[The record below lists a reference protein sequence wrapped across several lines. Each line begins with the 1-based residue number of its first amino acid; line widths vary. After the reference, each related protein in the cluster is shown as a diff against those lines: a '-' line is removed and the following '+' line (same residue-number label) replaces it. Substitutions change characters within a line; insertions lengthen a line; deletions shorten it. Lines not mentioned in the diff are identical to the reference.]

1 MWFSFRAVVIDMNVK
16 NKHSFRRFQIAPP
29 FIMRMNLTFE
39 VNHMKEPQVEE
50 LVNEMREKIE
60 VLERRNTELLE
71 EIRRVE
77 GEKRYVESELF
88 RLQKELKRMRSEMER
103 LKSPPLII
111 GSIKDILADGRVIV
125 KSSTGPDF
133 IVSTSEYVPPEDLE
147 VGARVALNKQT
158 LAVMG
163 VLPPSLDPIVIG
175 AEIIDKPTISYND
188 IGGLEEQILEVRE
201 AVEDP
206 LLRPELYK
214 KVGIDPPKGVLLV
227 GPPGTGKTL
236 IAKAVAHQT
245 NATFIRFVGS
255 ELVQKYIGEGARL
268 VRELFEMAKEKA
280 PSIVFID
287 ELDSIGAKR
296 LEVATSGD
304 REVQRTLMQLLA
316 EMDGFNPLSD
326 VKIVAAT
333 NRPDIL
339 DEALLRPGRFDRII
353 EIPIPNYDGRNQ
365 IFRIHMTRMAVD
377 QTVRH
382 ADLALKTDGA
392 TGADIKAI
400 CTEAGMFA
408 IRDNRES
415 VCMSDFERAIVKVL
429 EIEDAKCTESGVMFA

>member
-1 MWFSFRAVVIDMNVK
+1 MEQDQSPSPM
-16 NKHSFRRFQIAPP
+16 
-29 FIMRMNLTFE
+29 
-39 VNHMKEPQVEE
+39 
-50 LVNEMREKIE
+50 
-60 VLERRNTELLE
+60 LE
-71 EIRRVE
+71 EIHRKISVLEERNLELVEESRRVE
-77 GEKRYVESELF
+77 GEKRFVEGELI
-88 RLQKELKRMRSEMER
+88 RLQKELKRLKAELER
-103 LKSPPLII
+103 LKAPPLII
-111 GSIKDILADGRVIV
+111 GQIKDILADGRVVV

-133 IVSTSEYVPPEDLE
+133 IVSTSDYVSPDLLLA
-147 VGARVALNKQT
+147 GARVALNKQT

-163 VLPPSLDPIVIG
+163 VLPPSLDPIVVG
-175 AEIIDKPTISYND
+175 AEIIEKPDTIYDD
-188 IGGLEEQILEVRE
+188 IGGLQEQILEVRE

-236 IAKAVAHQT
+236 LAKAVAKQT

-268 VRELFEMAKEKA
+268 VRELFDLARQKA

-287 ELDSIGAKR
+287 EIDSVGAKR
-296 LEVATSGD
+296 LELATSGD

-316 EMDGFNPLSD
+316 ELDGFNPLGE
-326 VKIVAAT
+326 VKIIGAT

-353 EIPIPNYDGRNQ
+353 EIPMPNFESRSDIYK
-365 IFRIHMTRMAVD
+365 IHSKRMNLD
-377 QTVRH
+377 QGVNLE
-382 ADLALKTDGA
+382 DLAVKSEGA

-408 IRDNRES
+408 IRDNRDF
-415 VCMSDFERAIVKVL
+415 VTMIDFEKAVTKVL
-429 EIEDAKCTESGVMFA
+429 DEGSEKAMESGVMFA

>member
-1 MWFSFRAVVIDMNVK
+1 LKEQQLDG
-16 NKHSFRRFQIAPP
+16 
-29 FIMRMNLTFE
+29 FISE
-39 VNHMKEPQVEE
+39 MKD
-50 LVNEMREKIE
+50 KIE
-60 VLERRNTELLE
+60 MLERRNNELIE
-71 EIRRVE
+71 EARRVE
-77 GEKRYVESELF
+77 GEKRYIESELF
-88 RLQKELKRMRSEMER
+88 RLQKELKRMRTEMER

-111 GSIKDILADGRVIV
+111 GQIKDLLSDGRVIV

-133 IVSTSEYVPPEDLE
+133 IVGTSEYVPSQDLV

-163 VLPPSLDPIVIG
+163 VLPPSLDPIVVG
-175 AEIIDKPTISYND
+175 AEIIVKPGVTYEE
-188 IGGLEEQILEVRE
+188 IGGLDDQIRDVRE

-214 KVGIDPPKGVLLV
+214 KVGIEPPKGVLLV

-236 IAKAVAHQT
+236 LAKAVAHQT
-245 NATFIRFVGS
+245 SATFIRFVGS

-268 VRELFEMAKEKA
+268 VRELFEMAREKA

-304 REVQRTLMQLLA
+304 REVQRTLMQLLS
-316 EMDGFNPLSD
+316 ELDGFNPIGD
-326 VKIVAAT
+326 VKIMAAT

-353 EIPIPNYDGRNQ
+353 TIPLPNYDARRE
-365 IFRIHMTRMAVD
+365 IFKIHARKMNVD
-377 QTVRH
+377 STVNLLE
-382 ADLALKTDGA
+382 LAMKCEEA

-408 IRDNRES
+408 IRDNRDT
-415 VCMSDFERAIVKVL
+415 VGMLDFERAIAKVL
-429 EIEDAKCTESGVMFA
+429 ETEEAKLIESGVMFA

>member
-1 MWFSFRAVVIDMNVK
+1 LEQDQPVMYDEIQRKISVLEER
-16 NKHSFRRFQIAPP
+16 
-29 FIMRMNLTFE
+29 NLE
-39 VNHMKEPQVEE
+39 LVEE
-50 LVNEMREKIE
+50 S
-60 VLERRNTELLE
+60 
-71 EIRRVE
+71 RRVE
-77 GEKRYVESELF
+77 GEKRFVEGELI
-88 RLQKELKRMRSEMER
+88 RLQKELKRMKAELER
-103 LKSPPLII
+103 LKAPPLII
-111 GSIKDILADGRVIV
+111 GQIKDVLADGRVVV

-133 IVSTSEYVPPEDLE
+133 IVSTSDYVSPDLLTA
-147 VGARVALNKQT
+147 GARVALNKQT

-163 VLPPSLDPIVIG
+163 VLPPSLDPIVVG
-175 AEIIDKPTISYND
+175 AEIIEKPDTQYDD
-188 IGGLEEQILEVRE
+188 IGGLQDQILEVRE

-236 IAKAVAHQT
+236 LAKAVAKQT

-268 VRELFEMAKEKA
+268 VRELFDLARQKA

-287 ELDSIGAKR
+287 EIDSVGAKR
-296 LEVATSGD
+296 LELATSGD

-316 EMDGFNPLSD
+316 ELDGFNPLGE
-326 VKIVAAT
+326 VKIIGAT

-353 EIPIPNYDGRNQ
+353 EIPMPNFESRSEIYK
-365 IFRIHMTRMAVD
+365 IHTKRMNLDATVNLEELAV
-377 QTVRH
+377 H
-382 ADLALKTDGA
+382 SEGA

-400 CTEAGMFA
+400 ATEAGMFA
-408 IRDNRES
+408 IRDNRDIVS
-415 VCMSDFERAIVKVL
+415 MIDFEKAIAKVL
-429 EIEDAKCTESGVMFA
+429 AEEGGVAMESGPMFA

>member
-1 MWFSFRAVVIDMNVK
+1 LKEQQLDG
-16 NKHSFRRFQIAPP
+16 
-29 FIMRMNLTFE
+29 FISE
-39 VNHMKEPQVEE
+39 MKD
-50 LVNEMREKIE
+50 KIE
-60 VLERRNTELLE
+60 MLERRNNELIE
-71 EIRRVE
+71 ETRRVE
-77 GEKRYVESELF
+77 GEKRYIESELF
-88 RLQKELKRMRSEMER
+88 RLQKELKRMRTEMER

-111 GSIKDILADGRVIV
+111 GLIKDLLSDGRVIV

-133 IVSTSEYVPPEDLE
+133 IVGTSEYVPSQDLV

-175 AEIIDKPTISYND
+175 AEIIVKPGVTYNE
-188 IGGLEEQILEVRE
+188 IGGLDDQIRDVRE

-214 KVGIDPPKGVLLV
+214 KVGIEPPKGVLLV

-236 IAKAVAHQT
+236 LAKAVAHQT
-245 NATFIRFVGS
+245 SATFIRFVGS

-268 VRELFEMAKEKA
+268 VRELFEMAREKA

-304 REVQRTLMQLLA
+304 REVQRTLMQLLS
-316 EMDGFNPLSD
+316 ELDGFNPIGD
-326 VKIVAAT
+326 VKIMAAT

-353 EIPIPNYDGRNQ
+353 TIPLPNYDARRE
-365 IFRIHMTRMAVD
+365 IFNIHAKKMNID
-377 QTVRH
+377 STVNLLE
-382 ADLALKTDGA
+382 LAMKCEDA

-408 IRDNRES
+408 IRDNRDT
-415 VCMSDFERAIVKVL
+415 VCMLDFERAIAKVL
-429 EIEDAKCTESGVMFA
+429 ETEEGKLIESGVMFA

>member
-1 MWFSFRAVVIDMNVK
+1 MEQDQPTPSMIEEIHRKISVLEE
-16 NKHSFRRFQIAPP
+16 R
-29 FIMRMNLTFE
+29 NLE
-39 VNHMKEPQVEE
+39 LVEE
-50 LVNEMREKIE
+50 TRKA
-60 VLERRNTELLE
+60 
-71 EIRRVE
+71 E
-77 GEKRYVESELF
+77 GEKRFVEGELI
-88 RLQKELKRMRSEMER
+88 RLQKELKRLKAELER
-103 LKSPPLII
+103 LKAPPLII
-111 GSIKDILADGRVIV
+111 GQIKDILADGRVVV

-133 IVSTSEYVPPEDLE
+133 IVSTSDYVSTDLLTA
-147 VGARVALNKQT
+147 GARVALNKQT

-163 VLPPSLDPIVIG
+163 VLPPSLDPIVVG
-175 AEIIDKPTISYND
+175 AEIIAKPETAYFD
-188 IGGLEEQILEVRE
+188 IGGLEAQILEVRE

-236 IAKAVAHQT
+236 LAKAVAKQT

-268 VRELFEMAKEKA
+268 VRELFDLARQKA

-287 ELDSIGAKR
+287 EIDSVGAKR
-296 LEVATSGD
+296 LELATSGD

-316 EMDGFNPLSD
+316 ELDGFNPLGE
-326 VKIVAAT
+326 VKIIGAT

-353 EIPIPNYDGRNQ
+353 EIPMPNFDARSSIYG
-365 IFRIHMTRMAVD
+365 IHTKRMNLDPSVNLDDIAS
-377 QTVRH
+377 RSE
-382 ADLALKTDGA
+382 GA

-408 IRDNRES
+408 IRDNRD
-415 VCMSDFERAIVKVL
+415 VVFMGDFEKAVLKVL
-429 EIEDAKCTESGVMFA
+429 DEGAERALESGPMFA

>member
-1 MWFSFRAVVIDMNVK
+1 LSQDQSAEMFDEIQ
-16 NKHSFRRFQIAPP
+16 RRISVLEE
-29 FIMRMNLTFE
+29 RNLE
-39 VNHMKEPQVEE
+39 LVEE
-50 LVNEMREKIE
+50 A
-60 VLERRNTELLE
+60 RRS
-71 EIRRVE
+71 E
-77 GEKRYVESELF
+77 GEKRFVEGELI
-88 RLQKELKRMRSEMER
+88 RLQKELKRLKAELER
-103 LKSPPLII
+103 LKTPPLII
-111 GSIKDILADGRVIV
+111 GQIKDMLADGRVVV

-133 IVSTSEYVPPEDLE
+133 VVSTSDYVSPELL
-147 VGARVALNKQT
+147 VAGARVALNKQT

-163 VLPPSLDPIVIG
+163 VLPPSLDPVVVG
-175 AEIIDKPTISYND
+175 AEIITKPDTTYEE
-188 IGGLEEQILEVRE
+188 IGGLQEQIIEIRE

-236 IAKAVAHQT
+236 LAKAVAKQT

-268 VRELFEMAKEKA
+268 VRELFDLARQKA

-287 ELDSIGAKR
+287 ELDSVGAKR
-296 LEVATSGD
+296 LEMATSGD

-316 EMDGFNPLSD
+316 ELDGFNPLGE
-326 VKIVAAT
+326 VKIIGAT

-353 EIPIPNYDGRNQ
+353 EIPLPNHESRAA
-365 IFRIHMTRMAVD
+365 IFAIHSRRMNLD
-377 QTVRH
+377 ETVN
-382 ADLALKTDGA
+382 LEELSSKSDGA
-392 TGADIKAI
+392 TGADIKAV

-408 IRDNRES
+408 IRENRDVVS
-415 VCMSDFERAIVKVL
+415 MVDFEKAISKVL
-429 EIEDAKCTESGVMFA
+429 DEGDQKAMESGPMFA

>member
-1 MWFSFRAVVIDMNVK
+1 MYDEIQRKISVLEER
-16 NKHSFRRFQIAPP
+16 
-29 FIMRMNLTFE
+29 NLE
-39 VNHMKEPQVEE
+39 LVEE
-50 LVNEMREKIE
+50 S
-60 VLERRNTELLE
+60 
-71 EIRRVE
+71 RRVE
-77 GEKRYVESELF
+77 GEKRFVEGELI
-88 RLQKELKRMRSEMER
+88 RLQKELKRLKAELER
-103 LKSPPLII
+103 LKAPPLII
-111 GSIKDILADGRVIV
+111 GQIKDVLADGRVVV

-133 IVSTSEYVPPEDLE
+133 IVSTSDYVSPDLLIA
-147 VGARVALNKQT
+147 GARVALNKQT

-163 VLPPSLDPIVIG
+163 VLPPSLDPIVVG
-175 AEIIDKPTISYND
+175 AEIIEKPETMYDD
-188 IGGLEEQILEVRE
+188 IGGLRDQIVEVRE

-206 LLRPELYK
+206 LLRPDLYK

-236 IAKAVAHQT
+236 LAKAVAKQT

-268 VRELFEMAKEKA
+268 VRELFDLARQKA

-287 ELDSIGAKR
+287 EIDSIGAKR
-296 LEVATSGD
+296 LELATSGD

-316 EMDGFNPLSD
+316 ELDGFNPLGE
-326 VKIVAAT
+326 VKIIGAT

-353 EIPIPNYDGRNQ
+353 DIPMPNFDARVEI
-365 IFRIHMTRMAVD
+365 FKIHTKRMNLDDSVNPD
-377 QTVRH
+377 E
-382 ADLALKTDGA
+382 LGSKSDGA

-408 IRDNRES
+408 IRDNRD
-415 VCMSDFERAIVKVL
+415 VVTMTDFEKAIMKVL
-429 EIEDAKCTESGVMFA
+429 DEGPQGAMESGPMFA

>member
-1 MWFSFRAVVIDMNVK
+1 VTLLKEQQLDG
-16 NKHSFRRFQIAPP
+16 
-29 FIMRMNLTFE
+29 FISE
-39 VNHMKEPQVEE
+39 MK
-50 LVNEMREKIE
+50 EKIE
-60 VLERRNTELLE
+60 VLERRNNELLE
-71 EIRRVE
+71 EARRVE
-77 GEKRYVESELF
+77 GEKRYIESELF
-88 RLQKELKRMRSEMER
+88 RLQKELKRMRTEMER

-111 GSIKDILADGRVIV
+111 GVIKDLLADGRVIV

-133 IVSTSEYVPPEDLE
+133 IVGTSEYVPSQDLV

-175 AEIIDKPTISYND
+175 AEIIEKPAVSYGE
-188 IGGLEEQILEVRE
+188 IGGLDEQIREVRE

-206 LLRPELYK
+206 LLRPDLYK
-214 KVGIDPPKGVLLV
+214 KVGIEPPKGVLLV
-227 GPPGTGKTL
+227 GSPGTGKTL
-236 IAKAVAHQT
+236 LAKAVAHQT
-245 NATFIRFVGS
+245 SATFIRFVGS

-268 VRELFEMAKEKA
+268 VRELFEMAREKA

-304 REVQRTLMQLLA
+304 REVQRTLMQLLS
-316 EMDGFNPLSD
+316 EMDGFNPIGD
-326 VKIVAAT
+326 VKIMAAT

-353 EIPIPNYDGRNQ
+353 TIPLPNYEARFE
-365 IFRIHMTRMAVD
+365 IFRIHAKKMNVD
-377 QTVRH
+377 STIN
-382 ADLALKTDGA
+382 LAELAAKCEDA

-408 IRDNRES
+408 IRDNRDT
-415 VCMSDFERAIVKVL
+415 VCMIDFERAVVKVM
-429 EIEDAKCTESGVMFA
+429 ETEETKVVESGVMFA

>member
-1 MWFSFRAVVIDMNVK
+1 MDDD
-16 NKHSFRRFQIAPP
+16 QI
-29 FIMRMNLTFE
+29 
-39 VNHMKEPQVEE
+39 
-50 LVNEMREKIE
+50 REFHEKLSERIA
-60 VLERRNTELLE
+60 VLEDRNDKLLE
-71 EIRRVE
+71 NSKRVE
-77 GEKRYVESELF
+77 GEKRFIETELL
-88 RLQKELKRMRSEMER
+88 RLQKEIKR
-103 LKSPPLII
+103 LKTELDRLKAPPLII
-111 GSIKDILADGRVIV
+111 GSIRDILADGRVVV

-133 IVSTSEYVPPEDLE
+133 IVNTAEYIAKENVV

-163 VLPPSLDPIVIG
+163 VLPPSLDPIVMG
-175 AEIIDKPTISYND
+175 AEIIDKPAFTYED
-188 IGGLEEQILEVRE
+188 IGGLRDQIREIKE

-206 LLRPELYK
+206 LLKPDLYR
-214 KVGIDPPKGVLLV
+214 KVGIEPPKGVLLV

-236 IAKAVAHQT
+236 LAKAVANRTH
-245 NATFIRFVGS
+245 ARFIRFVGS

-268 VRELFEMAKEKA
+268 VRELFQMAREKS

-316 EMDGFNPLSD
+316 ELDGFNPLGE
-326 VKIVAAT
+326 VKIIGAT

-353 EIPIPNYDGRNQ
+353 EIPLPEFEGRRE
-365 IFRIHMTRMAVD
+365 IFKIHTHMMSLEPEIDFDSLASRIE
-377 QTVRH
+377 
-382 ADLALKTDGA
+382 GA

-400 CTEAGMFA
+400 STEAGMFA
-408 IRDNRES
+408 IREERT
-415 VCMSDFERAIVKVL
+415 VVTMVDFDHAVDKVFGANL
-429 EIEDAKCTESGVMFA
+429 TRSRDVGAMYA

>member
-1 MWFSFRAVVIDMNVK
+1 MENDQQGSMLDEVHRKISVLEE
-16 NKHSFRRFQIAPP
+16 R
-29 FIMRMNLTFE
+29 NLE
-39 VNHMKEPQVEE
+39 LVEE
-50 LVNEMREKIE
+50 A
-60 VLERRNTELLE
+60 
-71 EIRRVE
+71 RRVE
-77 GEKRYVESELF
+77 GEKRFVEGELI
-88 RLQKELKRMRSEMER
+88 RLQKEMKRLKAELER
-103 LKSPPLII
+103 LKAPPLII
-111 GSIKDILADGRVIV
+111 GQIKDILADGRVVV

-133 IVSTSEYVPPEDLE
+133 IVSTSDYVAPELLLA
-147 VGARVALNKQT
+147 GARVALNKQT

-163 VLPPSLDPIVIG
+163 VLPPSLDPLVIG
-175 AEIIDKPTISYND
+175 AEIIEKPDTVYEE
-188 IGGLEEQILEVRE
+188 IGGLQEQIVEIRE

-236 IAKAVAHQT
+236 LAKAVARQT

-268 VRELFEMAKEKA
+268 VRELFDLARLKA

-287 ELDSIGAKR
+287 EIDSVGAKR
-296 LEVATSGD
+296 LELATSGD

-316 EMDGFNPLSD
+316 ELDGFNPLGE
-326 VKIVAAT
+326 VKIIGAT

-353 EIPIPNYDGRNQ
+353 EIPFPNFEGRTA
-365 IFRIHMTRMAVD
+365 IFKIHSRRMNLD
-377 QTVRH
+377 KTVQLEELG
-382 ADLALKTDGA
+382 AKSEGA
-392 TGADIKAI
+392 TGADIKSV

-408 IRDNRES
+408 IRENRDIVS
-415 VCMSDFERAIVKVL
+415 MADFEKAIIKVL
-429 EIEDAKCTESGVMFA
+429 DQDAEKGMVAGPMFA

>member
-1 MWFSFRAVVIDMNVK
+1 
-16 NKHSFRRFQIAPP
+16 
-29 FIMRMNLTFE
+29 
-39 VNHMKEPQVEE
+39 MK
-50 LVNEMREKIE
+50 EKIE
-60 VLERRNTELLE
+60 LLERRNSELLE
-71 EIRRVE
+71 ESRRVE

-88 RLQKELKRMRSEMER
+88 RLQKEIKRMRTEMER

-111 GSIKDILADGRVIV
+111 GVMKDVLSDGRVVV

-133 IVSTSEYVPPEDLE
+133 IVSTSEYVPAEDLV

-175 AEIIDKPTISYND
+175 AEIIDKPSLTYSE
-188 IGGLEEQILEVRE
+188 IGGLDEQIREVRE

-214 KVGIDPPKGVLLV
+214 KVGIEPPKGVLLV

-236 IAKAVAHQT
+236 LAKAVAHQT
-245 NATFIRFVGS
+245 SATFIRFVGS

-268 VRELFEMAKEKA
+268 VRELFELAREKA

-304 REVQRTLMQLLA
+304 REVQRTLMQLLS
-316 EMDGFNPLSD
+316 ELDGFNPIGD
-326 VKIVAAT
+326 VKIIGAT

-353 EIPIPNYDGRNQ
+353 TIPMPSFEARLEI
-365 IFRIHMTRMAVD
+365 FKIHTSRMNAD
-377 QTVRH
+377 RTVN
-382 ADLALKTDGA
+382 LAELAAKCEEA

-408 IRDNRES
+408 IRDNRDTVS
-415 VCMSDFERAIVKVL
+415 MIDFERAVAKVL
-429 EIEDAKCTESGVMFA
+429 ETEETKCVESGVMFA